1 MLPFTI
7 IPPLFLSYKREELAQ
22 MFEGF
27 KSNVF
32 AEKEP
37 VNIKQET
44 ISSLGVYSNNHLEM
58 KLVE

>member
-1 MLPFTI
+1 ML
-7 IPPLFLSYKREELAQ
+7 LNCLNSYKREELAQ